1 MAQARVI
8 ENIEMVDTRRSK
20 GKGGVQG
27 ACHKIPEL
35 LKRNHSGSF
44 LLVINNSITGLS
56 SIGVAVTA
64 LQTCPFSLLGE
75 NIC

>member
-1 MAQARVI
+1 
-8 ENIEMVDTRRSK
+8 
-20 GKGGVQG
+20 VQG